1 MYVGEMRAATG
12 VSRCWFRR
20 CKIIIDTKFTH
31 LSGRGKDPGSKR
43 DASTEQST
51 LGKVILWNRN
61 LNRLPQMKKAW
72 PMERRSSKC

>member
-31 LSGRGKDPGSKR
+31 LSGRGKDPGCKR
-43 DASTEQST
+43 DASTEQSRIRRARLSYGT
-51 LGKVILWNRN
+51 VI
-61 LNRLPQMKKAW
+61 
-72 PMERRSSKC
+72 